1 VGTRVLLLIT
11 ALCLLGAACGEPR
24 ARTSPGSP
32 SARGSAEVEA
42 AIDELLGEVASAYRA
57 GRTKQAAELAAEA
70 YLANYEAIEDEVI
83 ERAPAVNAD
92 LEPLLGAGLRRRI
105 RQGAPPKEIE
115 AMVER
120 ARRLLDRALAAL
132 EEAP

>member
-1 VGTRVLLLIT
+1 VLLLIT
-11 ALCLLGAACGEPR
+11 ALCLLAAACGEPR
-24 ARTSPGSP
+24 ARTS
-32 SARGSAEVEA
+32 RGSASAPRTRAEVEA

-70 YLANYEAIEDEVI
+70 YLENYEAIEDEVI

-105 RQGAPPKEIE
+105 RQGAPPREIE

-132 EEAP
+132 GERP